1 MIMADVFKILFL
13 ILGTLTTAVSY
24 WLLFEACAPLRVE
37 RARANYERRP
47 LRTTLLGLIV
57 SAPVVG
63 IGLALSSVPRGP
75 VKLVGLILIMLTVL
89 AGLFG
94 SAGLTRLIGQRLASP
109 ADAVQPWRRV
119 LRGGIV
125 LSVSFVLPFIGWFMV
140 LPFTLI
146 SGVGALL
153 SGAPKDTLLE
163 PGAAIGSAPAA

>member
-1 MIMADVFKILFL
+1 
-13 ILGTLTTAVSY
+13 
-24 WLLFEACAPLRVE
+24 LLFEACAPARVE
-37 RARANYERRP
+37 RARTNYERRP
-47 LRTTLLGLIV
+47 LRTTLLGLFI
-57 SAPVVG
+57 SAPTIG

-75 VKLVGLILIMLTVL
+75 VKLVGLVLIMLTIL

-94 SAGLTRLIGQRLASP
+94 SAGLSRLIGQRLASP
-109 ADAVQPWRRV
+109 ADNAQPWRRV

-153 SGAPKDTLLE
+153 SGAPRELAAE
-163 PGAAIGSAPAA
+163 PLHAVAPGLVDA